1 MKLNKLITFL
11 LVGTLAAMTATLHAQ
26 YGTGA
31 SESKQRSLYER
42 LGGVHGIAAVVD
54 NFINRIGKNET
65 VLANKKVVEKIVQHG
80 PAAIKFQVTA
90 FMCKAAGGPQKY
102 VGQNMLAAH
111 KELGI
116 SDAEWESSGAD
127 FVAAMNDAKVPMAEQ
142 QDVLK
147 MFASLK
153 HDIVNIDQKREAKM
167 MTVKVSPTSLYARL
181 GGLDAIAAAVDE
193 FVNQLATDPILVSN
207 PNTVKA
213 LTSGKVSGA
222 GLKYLVTEQVCQAA
236 GGPQKYSG
244 RSMKDS
250 HKDIGISEKEWE
262 AGAAIFKRVLDKFN
276 VPAKEQNEL
285 FAIIGSTKKDIVKK

>member
-26 YGTGA
+26 YGSGA
-31 SESKQRSLYER
+31 SESKQKSLYER

-54 NFINRIGKNET
+54 NFINRIAKNET

-102 VGQNMLAAH
+102 VGQSMLAAH

-116 SDAEWESSGAD
+116 TEAEWETSGAD
-127 FVAAMNDAKVPMAEQ
+127 FVAAMNELKVPMSEQ

-147 MFASLK
+147 LFASLK
-153 HDIVNIDQKREAKM
+153 KDIVNVDQSRDAKM
-167 MTVKVSPTSLYARL
+167 MTAKSSPTSLYSRL
-181 GGLDAIAAAVDE
+181 GGLDAIAAVVDE
-193 FVNQLATDPILVSN
+193 FINQLAADPVIGSN

-276 VPAKEQNEL
+276 VPAKEQGEL